1 VQYVVADF
9 FSLMPILKDIAQ
21 VLRVHEQGNTS
32 LVAVLLGQKLGQFRV
47 HAKGA
52 RRWPKKGFEGG
63 MDLLS
68 RGEILVYPRSGETL
82 WVFREWDER
91 ARPALGGSLL
101 QLRAASY
108 LCELSEALT
117 RHTSGAA
124 QDDEDSS
131 GESTGARLYDILAL
145 SADALASDAHPG
157 AVLLSFTLR
166 ALHAEGLLPEL
177 DCCMFCEET
186 PAPGAVWLTAEGIC
200 CTSCYRK
207 EQIAAR
213 TVSAPP
219 LKGAHLASAERPRG
233 LGLSAEAYRALIYVH
248 ETARPVK
255 LSPPAA
261 EQLARAMI
269 LLVHAALEHD
279 LRTLLNAARMV
290 RLMGAKETGRPQ
302 RSAR

>member
-1 VQYVVADF
+1 
-9 FSLMPILKDIAQ
+9 MPILKDNAQ
-21 VLRVHEQGNTS
+21 VLRIHEQGNTS
-32 LVAVLLGQKLGQFRV
+32 LVAVMLGQHLGQFRV

-63 MDLLS
+63 MDLLA

-91 ARPALGGSLL
+91 ARPRLGSSLL

-108 LCELSEALT
+108 LCELTEALT
-117 RHTSGAA
+117 RQTSGAH
-124 QDDEDSS
+124 QDAAEVS
-131 GESTGARLYDILAL
+131 GESTGARLYDILSL
-145 SADALASDAHPG
+145 SADALAGNAHPG

-177 DCCMFCEET
+177 NRCMHCARP
-186 PAPGAVWLTAEGIC
+186 PAPGAIWLTPEGIC
-200 CTSCYRK
+200 CAGCYRTEK
-207 EQIAAR
+207 IAA
-213 TVSAPP
+213 
-219 LKGAHLASAERPRG
+219 LDGERRSG
-233 LGLSAEAYRALIYVH
+233 LGLNAEAYRALLYVY

-261 EQLARAMI
+261 EQLGRAMI

-290 RLMGAKETGRPQ
+290 RLMGSGQGGGRPKAK
-302 RSAR
+302 R